1 MAKYKNIKT
10 GEIIEK
16 SNKGEALYYFVEKD
30 KSITFLHIKNV
41 IVLNEVEAIPDKTII
56 DNNQLLNIN
65 KTKEDGK
72 RE

>member
-16 SNKGEALYYFVEKD
+16 SNKGKALDYFVEKD
-30 KSITFLHIKNV
+30 KSTFFFHIKNV
-41 IVLNEVEAIPDKTII
+41 IVLNEVESIPDKAII
-56 DNNQLLNIN
+56 DNNQLLNVN

>member
-16 SNKGEALYYFVEKD
+16 SNKGEALNYFVEKD
-30 KSITFLHIKNV
+30 KSITIFHIKHV
-41 IVLNEVEAIPDKTII
+41 IVLNEVEATPDKAAI

-65 KTKEDGK
+65 KIKEDGE
-72 RE
+72 R